1 MEAND
6 SYNSV
11 TNARLKFGRW
21 RASWILGA
29 FISVTCLYYVLFHLL
44 LRIPIPLLYWPA
56 VVHIAATVA
65 PRISARRLRD
75 LA

>member
-1 MEAND
+1 
-6 SYNSV
+6 
-11 TNARLKFGRW
+11 
-21 RASWILGA
+21 
-29 FISVTCLYYVLFHLL
+29 VTCLYYVLFHLL